1 MRSPHA
7 LLTKG
12 FEVELF
18 TGTPDGEVV
27 GLARSIAHSLV
38 GFVCEPDHRNIEYV
52 TPPLRDYG
60 DLRIALLEPRWRLRQ
75 YLHQGDYTLLPG
87 STLSLG
93 GSDRFERSDP
103 TNPYHAYIERIYGAK
118 VVTTGIH
125 LNIGIADPE
134 ALLRVWRVIRLEA
147 ALFLAL
153 SAASP
158 FLNGVAIGWH
168 STRWGIFP
176 QTPAHIPLFASH
188 GDYVCWT
195 EAQLAAGTMQNVRH
209 LWLSVRPNG
218 DRRPYD
224 LNRLELRILDLV
236 TDPAALLAMTAL
248 LELRIQVILQDE
260 TVDPLGRSPFT
271 PPELIEIAQTND
283 LAAARHSLNAQL
295 IHWQTGQVLT
305 ARTWVWKLYGAYQTS
320 ADQLGISA
328 YLRPLLTILDQGNA
342 AQRWLAD
349 YRRGQSPRAI
359 LTAATQD
366 FALQDL
372 AEWCSPVAR

>member
-1 MRSPHA
+1 MR
-7 LLTKG
+7 LTKG
-12 FEVELF
+12 FEVEVF
-18 TGTPDGEVV
+18 TGTPDGDVV
-27 GLARSIAHSLV
+27 GLARVIAHSLV

-52 TPPLRDYG
+52 TPPLREYD

-75 YLHQGDYTLLPG
+75 YLQTQGDYTLLPG
-87 STLSLG
+87 STLALG

-103 TNPYHAYIERIYGAK
+103 SNPYHAYIEQTYGAK

-147 ALFLAL
+147 SLFLAL
-153 SAASP
+153 SASSP
-158 FLNGVAIGWH
+158 FLNSTATGWH

-188 GDYVCWT
+188 GEFVRWT

-248 LELRIQVILQDE
+248 LELRVQALLQDE

-271 PPELIEIAQTND
+271 PQELIAIAQTND

-295 IHWQTGQVLT
+295 IHWQTGKALS
-305 ARTWVWKLYGAYQTS
+305 ARTWVWNLYS
-320 ADQLGISA
+320 ACQKAAHQAGVSA
-328 YLRPLLTILDQGNA
+328 YLRPLLTILDQGNQ

-349 YRRGQSPRAI
+349 YHQGRSPRAI
-359 LTAATQD
+359 LTAATQE

-372 AEWCSPVAR
+372 AEWCSPATR